1 MDQVT
6 DMEYHVFNHN
16 NAACIVTD
24 ADIEEAVQSG
34 RELPRAIV
42 RAMGKTHDDKY
53 LEHLYPVLY
62 HDVNYMRLDAAQS
75 IINLNGK
82 KGLKALKEKE
92 RSIDS
97 ADFENVPCQKAVFLA
112 MVIRIEEGTE
122 GVLRYFRSEDGL
134 DIVKYSLLWYY
145 SSGYGFKEEDVRLTV
160 YGPPHWRRMS

>member
-1 MDQVT
+1 
-6 DMEYHVFNHN
+6 
-16 NAACIVTD
+16 
-24 ADIEEAVQSG
+24 
-34 RELPRAIV
+34 
-42 RAMGKTHDDKY
+42 MGKTCDDKY

-92 RSIDS
+92 RSMDP

-122 GVLRYFRSEDGL
+122 GVLRYFRSEGGL

-160 YGPPHWRRMS
+160 YGPPH